1 MSSDLR
7 ALGLSAVLLAGPA
20 LAEAPKAQSARAQT
34 PAQEAAAI
42 EALPPRGDPMQ
53 CMMLQNVNQT
63 IPIGKQLLLVQMGT
77 DIWFRNK
84 LQSACPSMNQNRLL
98 TYRTQPGGLICK
110 GDALDVVD
118 PVSRIRFGP
127 CILGEFVP
135 IDYSR
140 AQAAQDQQ
148 RP

>member
-1 MSSDLR
+1 MSSEPR
-7 ALGLSAVLLAGPA
+7 ALLLVALLLATPA
-20 LAEAPKAQSARAQT
+20 MAQSSKAPSQA
-34 PAQEAAAI
+34 EDAAAI
-42 EALPPRGDPMQ
+42 EALPAKGDPVQ
-53 CMMLQNVNQT
+53 CMMLQNVNQS
-63 IPIGKQLLLVQMGT
+63 IPVGKQLLLVQMGT

>member
-1 MSSDLR
+1 MSSDR
-7 ALGLSAVLLAGPA
+7 WIGA
-20 LAEAPKAQSARAQT
+20 LALLVLPAPAWAAPTPTQAQD
-34 PAQEAAAI
+34 AAAI
-42 EALPPRGDPMQ
+42 EALPARGDPMQ
-53 CMMLQNVNQT
+53 CMMLKNVNQSV
-63 IPIGKQLLLVQMGT
+63 PIGKQLILVQMGT
-77 DIWFRNK
+77 DIWFRNR
-84 LQSACPSMNQNRLL
+84 LQSPCPSMNQNRVL

-140 AQAAQDQQ
+140 AAAARDQ
-148 RP
+148 PAP